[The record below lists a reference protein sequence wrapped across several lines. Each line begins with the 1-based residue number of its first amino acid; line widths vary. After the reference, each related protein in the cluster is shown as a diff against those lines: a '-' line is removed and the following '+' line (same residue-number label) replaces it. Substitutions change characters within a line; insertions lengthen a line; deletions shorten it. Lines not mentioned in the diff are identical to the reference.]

1 VRRLG
6 SIENI
11 WLALYLRHARRLLRG
26 KMDQK
31 VWLTFGMTNDISC
44 LLFYDD
50 KLFSFPLNTLVRNQG
65 VKFTFRHVNRLARCG
80 LALKGSAM
88 SRAVVPRTP
97 HEVAG
102 EQEFRAVDRL
112 SA

>member
-1 VRRLG
+1 MRRLG

-50 KLFSFPLNTLVRNQG
+50 KLFSFSLNTLVRNQG
-65 VKFTFRHVNRLARCG
+65 VKFTFRHVNRLARSKSV
-80 LALKGSAM
+80 LKGSGE
-88 SRAVVPRTP
+88 SRVDGLRWLGEVVGGHARQR
-97 HEVAG
+97 G
-102 EQEFRAVDRL
+102 GLR
-112 SA
+112 

>member
-1 VRRLG
+1 MRRLG
-6 SIENI
+6 SIEHV

-65 VKFTFRHVNRLARCG
+65 VKFTFRHVNRLARMG
-80 LALKGSAM
+80 LKGTSAT
-88 SRAVVPRTP
+88 RGAVLKLQGATLREPAFQLEDLP
-97 HEVAG
+97 
-102 EQEFRAVDRL
+102 
-112 SA
+112 